1 MQNIQTIYHAIK
13 KAIKIALKSIDAK
26 MIFKPNSL
34 PQNKIGKWCAERKEI
49 NHLIELEMFVVLVTC
64 LAPIIT
70 FRKGNLSQQIRFS
83 NFQPIYLLSIS
94 AAATILISK
103 WVRLVKVD
111 ILTPRTKHVLVII
124 HSNAVSTFYTYL
136 LICQFSRFLKPSRP

>member
-34 PQNKIGKWCAERKEI
+34 PQNKIWKLFAERKEI
-49 NHLIELEMFVVLVTC
+49 NRLIELKMFVVLVTC

-136 LICQFSRFLKPSRP
+136 LICQFSTFLKPSRP

>member
-26 MIFKPNSL
+26 IIFKPTCS
-34 PQNKIGKWCAERKEI
+34 PKIKLENGVQKEKEI
-49 NHLIELEMFVVLVTC
+49 NRLIELKMFVVLVTC

>member
-26 MIFKPNSL
+26 IIFKPNSL
-34 PQNKIGKWCAERKEI
+34 PQNKIWKLFAERKEI
-49 NHLIELEMFVVLVTC
+49 NRLIELKMFVVLVTC

-136 LICQFSRFLKPSRP
+136 LTYLFVFQDF

>member
-13 KAIKIALKSIDAK
+13 KAIKIALKNIDAK
-26 MIFKPNSL
+26 IIFKPNSL
-34 PQNKIGKWCAERKEI
+34 PQNKIWKLFAERKEI
-49 NHLIELEMFVVLVTC
+49 NRLIELKMFVVLVTC

-124 HSNAVSTFYTYL
+124 HSNAVSTFYTL
-136 LICQFSRFLKPSRP
+136 LIYLSIFKIFKTL